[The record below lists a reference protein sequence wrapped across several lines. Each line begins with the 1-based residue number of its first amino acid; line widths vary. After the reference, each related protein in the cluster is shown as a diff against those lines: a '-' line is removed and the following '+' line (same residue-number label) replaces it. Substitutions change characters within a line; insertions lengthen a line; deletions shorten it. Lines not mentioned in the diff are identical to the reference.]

1 MKVLHFYRTYFP
13 DTQGGLEEAIR
24 QICASTRSHGVES
37 RVLTLSPRPVPAVLH
52 RPEGEVHR
60 AQLIAEP
67 ASCSMGLE
75 LFPRFREL
83 QDWADV
89 VHFHF
94 PWPFADVV
102 RLWCRSNKPSVVTY
116 HSDIVRQ
123 RWLGRLY
130 RPLMSRF
137 LNSATRIVATS
148 PNYARTSTVLQRYQD
163 KLTVIPLGL
172 DEQGYPSLDTAL
184 AENIEARFGREFFL
198 FIGVLREYKGLQY
211 LIEAAKDLPFPV
223 IIAGSG
229 PLEPTLKAQALALG
243 CGNVHFVGRVSDE
256 LKVALLHTC
265 RAVVLPSHLR
275 SEAFGVFLLEGAML
289 GKPMITAET
298 GSGTSFVNVHEE
310 TGLVCRPADADSL
323 RQAMLRLHADSAFP
337 LQAGESA
344 RRRFCQLF
352 TAEAMGREY
361 TNLYRSIHSV
371 RSDS

>member
-24 QICASTRSHGVES
+24 QICASTQSHGVES
-37 RVLTLSPRPVPAVLH
+37 RVLTLSPQPVPAVLH

-67 ASCSMGLE
+67 ASCSMGLGV
-75 LFPRFREL
+75 FPRFREL

-89 VHFHF
+89 VHYHF

-102 RLWCRSNKPSVVTY
+102 RLWSRSNKPSVVTY

-137 LNSATRIVATS
+137 LSRATRIVATS

-184 AENIEARFGREFFL
+184 AADVETRFGREFFL
-198 FIGVLREYKGLQY
+198 FIGVLREYKGLQF

-223 IIAGSG
+223 VIAGSG
-229 PLEPTLKAQALALG
+229 PQEATLKAQALG
-243 CGNVHFVGRVSDE
+243 SGNVHFVGRVSDE

-298 GSGTSFVNVHEE
+298 GTGTSFVNVHEE

-323 RQAMLRLHADSAFP
+323 RQAMLRLHVEPAFC
-337 LQAGESA
+337 QRAGDNA
-344 RRRFCQLF
+344 RQRFCQLF
-352 TAEAMGREY
+352 TAEVMGREY
-361 TNLYRSIHSV
+361 ANLYSSMRGSV